1 MFTRARDISPARTPR
16 VSLWCGLLLVLAFVL
31 PHAVGLAQ
39 PEGSGAFNAVEDAIE
54 GTGAAAVEGTGAAAA
69 EGTGAFASEGSGSPA
84 IVAPEAAPPPQDT
97 APRAESDA
105 EDAADRGLLE
115 PISAD
120 TARRLALG
128 SAVREA
134 RDAGEAAARAVFG
147 QAWLVSDDKRDGWR
161 SRFTA
166 AGDDPGVLGALLG
179 LPGSDLGDRASVER
193 HLAAVRESLV
203 AEGAAPDDARA
214 AAARLR
220 VLAERARLDEERLR
234 SGFAEGGPLG
244 VWFRMERYLL
254 YAQEAREAEGD
265 VRAAE
270 HRLDYLRRAEEA
282 LQARLVALA
291 AAELAAASAE
301 PELDLAAL
309 DAEIEEERQRLENE
323 TSRTDRIAE
332 EAAAAEQRA
341 AEERASASA
350 LAAQWTAVSAELER
364 ITNQRRLEEA
374 RLNQVTL
381 RKERFRVQQTAF
393 GQRAEAIVAAPAS
406 DETRAVRADR
416 LYDELFRVR
425 QDARETVSITRA
437 QMRAREVHIDDLREA
452 VQQRRG
458 ALQLARDE
466 RDDRPNS
473 ESARRTVELREQ
485 QLQAAEA
492 AVELETFAL
501 EIDHRNWQLTER
513 QIYFCA
519 QTTDRLIPFL
529 SSARRDKVYEITGA
543 NLLEAQQNI
552 RDRLIGFSLVARDRM
567 ERMPELQSWVATREG
582 MLWVGRVLLGLFLIL
597 VGARRMRR
605 LRDKLLLDQVI
616 RRIEPFAFVQRHIR
630 GALKC
635 VELLRAAFTPFVAW
649 LALQLVLSGP
659 ARTLTE
665 VRLVE
670 SALTKLLLLWFLVGA
685 IRSLFLP
692 RALREERKQD
702 VATWAVDL
710 WDLQPSTASL
720 VSLTFRVWAVYAVV
734 ASILIETGQFVFG
747 MGFTPHLFETLL
759 LWGQFGL
766 VYFLCFVW
774 RDEIVE
780 GFATATASIAARGEA
795 AAVEGGA
802 APDADDEAPRRRV
815 GIELL
820 RRHKDRIYSVL
831 FLVVLAVYVLA
842 QNAWRFVRKR
852 VLTNPFVRRIESS
865 LLRRRIEAAQTRDI
879 DVSDLDDA
887 PQGFAP
893 DCLAVFSV
901 DHTLERALEVRR
913 ELSIE
918 AALTALGPWREGKA
932 GATIGVIGEPGGGSS
947 TFLRQLEDTLAADET
962 VLRYEL
968 PRRLTTEDA
977 VIQQLVEIFGLEACA
992 DKHALIEALLAGP
1005 RRVAIIDDCEMLF
1018 LRAIHGFDALDCFLA
1033 VVSQTQPQIA
1043 WVIAFDNHAW
1053 EFINRVHDRRHH
1065 VKTIIRLAGLNELQ
1079 VQRMIEQRAASVGLA
1094 LDFSNLVVAQRAVQA
1109 DGRYELVKTARGF
1122 FRILTD
1128 YCGGNPRVAL
1138 HYWRS
1143 SLRPTGARTAEVVLF
1158 SRPDDSAIKGLGE
1171 RQLFALTAIAQ
1182 HGALSVPEL
1191 SRVVDVA
1198 PGLCALDLSFLESR
1212 GLTLGANNGATRL
1225 AARYQRMV
1233 FTRLRDANLLYTG
1246 E

>member
-1 MFTRARDISPARTPR
+1 MFTRARDITPVRPPSARTW
-16 VSLWCGLLLVLAFVL
+16 LALLVVLACVL
-31 PHAVGLAQ
+31 QHAVGLAQ
-39 PEGSGAFNAVEDAIE
+39 PEGTGAVASEGTGASAEASE
-54 GTGAAAVEGTGAAAA
+54 GTGAAASEGTGATAL
-69 EGTGAFASEGSGSPA
+69 
-84 IVAPEAAPPPQDT
+84 VAPEDAPP
-97 APRAESDA
+97 AHDA
-105 EDAADRGLLE
+105 EPAADLDAEEPAERGLLE

-134 RDAGEAAARAVFG
+134 RAAAESLAHAVFG
-147 QAWLVSDDKRDGWR
+147 QAWLVTDDKRDGW
-161 SRFTA
+161 SARFA
-166 AGDDPGVLGALLG
+166 EAGADPATLAALLD
-179 LPGSDLGDRASVER
+179 LPASDLGDRAAVER
-193 HLAAVRESLV
+193 HLVAVRESIT
-203 AEGAAPDDARA
+203 AELAAPDDARA

-220 VLAERARLDEERLR
+220 DLAERARIDEERLR
-234 SGFAEGGPLG
+234 AGFADGGPLG
-244 VWFRMERYLL
+244 VWFRVERYLL
-254 YAQEAREAEGD
+254 YAQEAREAEAD
-265 VRAAE
+265 VRTAE
-270 HRLDYLRRAEEA
+270 HRLDYLRYAEEA
-282 LQARLVALA
+282 LQARLVAIA

-309 DAEIEEERQRLENE
+309 DEEIEEERERLENE
-323 TSRTDRIAE
+323 ASRTARIAE

-341 AEERASASA
+341 AEERASASV
-350 LAAQWTAVSAELER
+350 LAAQWTEVSAELER

-425 QDARETVSITRA
+425 QDARETVSITRI
-437 QMRAREVHIDDLREA
+437 QMRAREAHLDDLREA

-466 RDDRPNS
+466 REDRPTS
-473 ESARRTVELREQ
+473 EATRRTVELREQ

-492 AVELETFAL
+492 AVELEAFAL
-501 EIDHRNWQLTER
+501 EIDHRKWQLTER

-529 SSARRDKVYEITGA
+529 SRARRDKVYEITGA

-567 ERMPELQSWVATREG
+567 ERLPDLQGWVATREG
-582 MLWVGRVLLGLFLIL
+582 MLWAGRVLIGLFVIL

-659 ARTLTE
+659 ARTLAE

-795 AAVEGGA
+795 APVEGGA
-802 APDADDEAPRRRV
+802 SEGDDPEPRRRV

-842 QNAWRFVRKR
+842 QNAWRFVRNR
-852 VLTNPFVRRIESS
+852 VLTNPFVRRLESS

-887 PQGFAP
+887 PQGLAP
-893 DCLAVFSV
+893 ECLAVFAA
-901 DHTLERALEVRR
+901 DHALDRALEVRR
-913 ELSIE
+913 ELSLE
-918 AALTALGPWREGKA
+918 VALTALGPWREGKA

-947 TFLRQLEDTLAADET
+947 TFLRQLEETLAADVT
-962 VLRYEL
+962 VLRFEL

-977 VIQQLVEIFGLEACA
+977 VVQQLVEVFGLQACA

-1033 VVSQTQPQIA
+1033 VVSQTQPQVA

-1079 VQRMIEQRAASVGLA
+1079 VQKMIEQRAASVGLA

-1143 SLRPTGARTAEVVLF
+1143 SLRPTGARSAEVVLF
-1158 SRPDDSAIKGLGE
+1158 SRPDDSAIKSLGE